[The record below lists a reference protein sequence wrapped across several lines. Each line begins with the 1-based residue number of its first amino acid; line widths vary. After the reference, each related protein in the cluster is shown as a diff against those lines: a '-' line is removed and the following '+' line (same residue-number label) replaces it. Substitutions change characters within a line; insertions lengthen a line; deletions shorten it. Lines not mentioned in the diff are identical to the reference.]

1 MANIKAIKMLSTFGI
16 PREHNLLTM
25 GNNKKVSSNEKAKG
39 IRITLATDRN
49 SRNNIIPPNV

>member
-1 MANIKAIKMLSTFGI
+1 
-16 PREHNLLTM
+16 M
-25 GNNKKVSSNEKAKG
+25 GNNKKVSNNEKAKG